1 MKDKTSEEK
10 KKKTPSKTSSS
21 SVKKSSDPSPPLPGL
36 SKKTRPELV
45 ALAHSLGIKTK
56 EEDRRIDLIERIKEH
71 ALRTSAPA
79 PQKVALPKTPPAGS
93 KADKKTTA
101 PRKKTPAKTAV
112 PPPLSTPAPPVVAPT
127 AGQAHVPPA
136 RPGAAGWKDFL
147 DIAFEPVRREK
158 GHFVTILPLSPFRIM
173 AFFGIAPH
181 DPSPAFRN
189 GHPEIVLKVR
199 DITKAMEEK
208 PRPFADDLPADY
220 IFDVG
225 TGLSDRWRIPLWST
239 HRWIEAWLGY
249 YEEGTFRILARSK
262 KIRTP
267 RGGPARRWG
276 NLFHLKEG
284 SYLEKDLPWLA
295 EDAALRRLARLPSS
309 HERPSSQTRPINPS
323 SGSLPTGRL

>member
-10 KKKTPSKTSSS
+10 KKKIPSKARPSAIEKSPAPPSS
-21 SVKKSSDPSPPLPGL
+21 LPGL

-45 ALAHSLGIKTK
+45 ALAHSLGIKTE
-56 EEDRRIDLIERIKEH
+56 EEDRRVDLIEKIKAH
-71 ALRTSAPA
+71 DVRTSAPT
-79 PQKVALPKTPPAGS
+79 PKKVSRPATPPSGS
-93 KADKKTTA
+93 KAEKKTTT
-101 PRKKTPAKTAV
+101 PLKKPPTKSAA
-112 PPPLSTPAPPVVAPT
+112 PPPLTAAAAVTAPAAEKAPLPPS
-127 AGQAHVPPA
+127 
-136 RPGAAGWKDFL
+136 RPGAVGWKDFL
-147 DIAFEPVRREK
+147 DIPFEPVRRET

-173 AFFGIAPH
+173 AFFGTDPH

-199 DITKAMEEK
+199 DITRAMEEK

-220 IFDVG
+220 VFDVG

-249 YEEGTFRILARSK
+249 YEEGSFRILARSK

-267 RGGPARRWG
+267 RGGPAKRWG

-309 HERPSSQTRPINPS
+309 HERPSSQTRPLNPS
-323 SGSLPTGRL
+323 SGSFPNG

>member
-10 KKKTPSKTSSS
+10 KKKTPSKARASNVEKTPAA
-21 SVKKSSDPSPPLPGL
+21 PSPLPGL
-36 SKKTRPELV
+36 SKKTRPELL
-45 ALAHSLGIKTK
+45 ALAHSLGIKTE
-56 EEDRRIDLIERIKEH
+56 EEDRRVDLIEKIKTH
-71 ALRTSAPA
+71 DLRTSAPA
-79 PQKVALPKTPPAGS
+79 PKKVSQSGTPPAGS
-93 KADKKTTA
+93 KGEKKTTT
-101 PRKKTPAKTAV
+101 PPKKPPAKSAV
-112 PPPLSTPAPPVVAPT
+112 TPPLTTTTSVIAPASGKAPLPPS
-127 AGQAHVPPA
+127 

-147 DIAFEPVRREK
+147 DIAFEPVRRET

-173 AFFGIAPH
+173 AFFGTDPH

-189 GHPEIVLKVR
+189 GHPDIVLKVR
-199 DITKAMEEK
+199 DITRSMEET

-220 IFDVG
+220 VFDVG

-267 RGGPARRWG
+267 RGGPAKRWG

-295 EDAALRRLARLPSS
+295 EDAALRRIARLPSS
-309 HERPSSQTRPINPS
+309 HERPPSQTRPFNPS
-323 SGSLPTGRL
+323 SGSFPNG